1 MFLYI
6 SRMVFSKINSQKKYD
21 ESKTIDHEDKGY
33 AASVYERT
41 YFDKEVV
48 VVLGKPKYTFAS
60 ANIVFYPIYIV
71 SNDNSIQG
79 QIGVYEIAQEKAL
92 KVLDEEGDIDI
103 DRLGEPLF
111 YAFAEKLVNTYSSS
125 VSEYL
130 SEWDKKAAEKVDV
143 EDVIEL
149 SDEDENEEQTITK
162 LNVSTKPKSATVE
175 KAEKILERGVFTID
189 ANKPSMETFPEETET
204 VADEIKKA
212 YKESSHDK
220 WIEKFMQNKNYD
232 IQDVESNGD
241 CFFAVIRDAFKQIGH
256 HTTVEK
262 LRAIVA
268 NAATDEIFKTK
279 RELYIE
285 LESKIK
291 ECKTEK
297 DKIKKILEQD
307 MKKRAQNSSQN
318 KTEFNSVLSEIA
330 RLKEQFKEWTSEC
343 NETQQLK
350 TLYLGDMDNI
360 DTLEKFRE
368 FIMKPRYWAD
378 SWAVSILEKALK
390 IKMVIFSELAYK
402 DNALQS
408 VLNCG
413 EIDPA
418 IQAQNTFK
426 PDYYIMTSYTG
437 NHYTLVTYRKKAIF
451 TFHEIPYHVK
461 IMIVNKCIEKNSGIY
476 YLIQD
481 FRNFK
486 SGLGIDPDMGKSDT
500 EEIAKYEDLYDPAIV
515 FMFHSKSY
523 NGPKPGKGTNEKI
536 PVSKIAEYVSLGKI
550 PEWRRKLDDSWSKWF
565 DNGSI
570 SIDKLQ
576 WASVEHF
583 YQASKFKKGFPDF
596 YQQFSVESGSEIS
609 KDVDM
614 AKAAG
619 SLKGVYKKK
628 RIRPANIVIDPDF
641 YGQKRNLEIREYAV
655 RAKFSQITE
664 MKSML
669 LFTKNA
675 KLNQYIIGDEPEP
688 DEILMK
694 IRKELHP

>member
-1 MFLYI
+1 
-6 SRMVFSKINSQKKYD
+6 MVFSKINSQKKYD
-21 ESKTIDHEDKGY
+21 ESKTIDPEDKGY
-33 AASVYERT
+33 AASVYEET
-41 YFDKEVV
+41 YFDKNVV
-48 VVLGKPKYTFAS
+48 VVLGKPKYTFAN

-79 QIGVYEIAQEKAL
+79 QIGVYEIVQEKAL
-92 KVLDEEGDIDI
+92 KVLDEDGDVDI

-111 YAFAEKLVNTYSSS
+111 YAFAEKLVDMYSSS

-130 SEWDKKAAEKVDV
+130 SEWNKVEKQSLDA
-143 EDVIEL
+143 DLDDGLDADLDIDL
-149 SDEDENEEQTITK
+149 DDDFSEEITK
-162 LNVSTKPKSATVE
+162 LNVPKSKSATVE
-175 KAEKILERGVFTID
+175 KAEKILEKGVFTISQIEV
-189 ANKPSMETFPEETET
+189 KTFPEESET

-212 YKESSHDK
+212 YKESSQDK
-220 WIEKFMQNKNYD
+220 WIQKFMHNKNYG

-241 CFFAVIRDAFKQIGH
+241 CFFAVIRDAFKPIGY

-262 LRAIVA
+262 LRAVVA
-268 NAATDEIFKTK
+268 NAVTDEIFQTK
-279 RELYIE
+279 RDLYLE
-285 LESKIK
+285 LEAKIK
-291 ECKTEK
+291 ECKMEK
-297 DKIKKILEQD
+297 DKIRKVLDQD
-307 MKKRAQNSSQN
+307 MKKRAQNAHN
-318 KTEFNSVLSEIA
+318 KTEFNSVLSEIE
-330 RLKEQFKEWTSEC
+330 RLKEQFKEWTSEL

-350 TLYLGDMDNI
+350 TLYLGDMENI
-360 DTLEKFRE
+360 DTLEQFRE

-378 SWAVSILEKALK
+378 SWAVSVLEKHLK
-390 IKMVIFSELAYK
+390 IKMIIFSELAYDDK
-402 DNALQS
+402 ALQS

-413 EIDPA
+413 EVDPD

-426 PDYYIMTSYTG
+426 PDYYIMTSYSG
-437 NHYTLVTYRKKAIF
+437 NHYTLVTYLKKTIF
-451 TFHEIPYHVK
+451 KFHEIPYHVK
-461 IMIVNKCIEKNSGIY
+461 IMIVNKCIEKNAGIY

-486 SGLGIDPDMGKSDT
+486 SALGIDPDMGKSEPET
-500 EEIAKYEDLYDPAIV
+500 NDLYDPDVV

-536 PVSKIAEYVSLGKI
+536 PVSKIAEYVSLGKM
-550 PEWRRKLDDSWSKWF
+550 PEWRRKLDDSWSKWP
-565 DNGSI
+565 DNVVLI
-570 SIDKLQ
+570 IDHLQ

-596 YQQFSVESGSEIS
+596 YKQFSVESGSEIS
-609 KDVDM
+609 KDTDI

-628 RIRPANIVIDPDF
+628 RIRPANVVIDPDF

-655 RAKFSQITE
+655 RAKFSQIPE
-664 MKSML
+664 MKSIL

-675 KLNQYIIGDEPEP
+675 KLIHYVAGDEPET

-694 IRKELHP
+694 IRDLL

>member
-1 MFLYI
+1 
-6 SRMVFSKINSQKKYD
+6 MVFSKINSQKKYD
-21 ESKTIDHEDKGY
+21 ESKTIDPEDKGY
-33 AASVYERT
+33 AASVYEQT
-41 YFDKEVV
+41 YFDKDVV

-111 YAFAEKLVNTYSSS
+111 YAFAEKLVNMYSSS

-130 SEWDKKAAEKVDV
+130 SEWDKKAAEKVDNV
-143 EDVIEL
+143 DIEDAIEL
-149 SDEDENEEQTITK
+149 SDDEDEEQTITK
-162 LNVSTKPKSATVE
+162 LNVPTKSKSATVE
-175 KAEKILERGVFTID
+175 KAEKILEKGVFTID
-189 ANKPSMETFPEETET
+189 ANKPTMETFPEETET
-204 VADEIKKA
+204 IANEIKKA
-212 YKESSHDK
+212 YNESSHDK
-220 WIEKFMQNKNYD
+220 WIQKFMQNKNYG

-241 CFFAVIRDAFKQIGH
+241 CLFAVIRDAFKQIGY

-268 NAATDEIFKTK
+268 NAATDEIFQTK

-297 DKIKKILEQD
+297 EKIKKVLEQD

-330 RLKEQFKEWTSEC
+330 RLKEKFNEWNSEL

-350 TLYLGDMDNI
+350 ALYLGDMENI
-360 DTLEKFRE
+360 DTLEQFRE

-378 SWAVSILEKALK
+378 SWAVSILEKELK

-402 DNALQS
+402 DKSLQS

-413 EIDPA
+413 EIDPD
-418 IQAQNTFK
+418 IQSQNVFK

-437 NHYTLVTYRKKAIF
+437 NHYTLVTYQKKTIF
-451 TFHEIPYHVK
+451 KFHEIPYHVK
-461 IMIVNKCIEKNSGIY
+461 IMIVNKCIEKNAGIY

-486 SGLGIDPDMGKSDT
+486 SALGIDPDMGKSDI
-500 EEIAKYEDLYDPAIV
+500 EEIAKYEDLYDPSFV
-515 FMFHSKSY
+515 FIFH
-523 NGPKPGKGTNEKI
+523 
-536 PVSKIAEYVSLGKI
+536 
-550 PEWRRKLDDSWSKWF
+550 
-565 DNGSI
+565 
-570 SIDKLQ
+570 
-576 WASVEHF
+576 
-583 YQASKFKKGFPDF
+583 
-596 YQQFSVESGSEIS
+596 
-609 KDVDM
+609 
-614 AKAAG
+614 
-619 SLKGVYKKK
+619 
-628 RIRPANIVIDPDF
+628 
-641 YGQKRNLEIREYAV
+641 
-655 RAKFSQITE
+655 
-664 MKSML
+664 
-669 LFTKNA
+669 
-675 KLNQYIIGDEPEP
+675 
-688 DEILMK
+688 
-694 IRKELHP
+694 